1 MENTFVINPSA
12 TTESIVD
19 TLYEKTA
26 QAKAIV
32 ECILGAILS
41 KELESNFLYEA
52 VWAVDSYLG
61 QIKELQEWLELSKP
75 FGG

>member
-12 TTESIVD
+12 NTDSIVD

-41 KELESNFLYEA
+41 KELENNLLYGA
-52 VWAVDSYLG
+52 MWAVDSYLG
-61 QIKELQEWLELSKP
+61 QIKELQEWLECSKP
-75 FGG
+75 VGG